1 MKGKLMYQLYIKQK
15 VFKITDHYQIDNN
28 GIPRYQVDQ
37 DFKLKGI
44 QFMFQKSIA
53 LIFLL

>member
-1 MKGKLMYQLYIKQK
+1 MYQLYIKQK
-15 VFKITDHYQIDNN
+15 VFKITDHYQIIDNN